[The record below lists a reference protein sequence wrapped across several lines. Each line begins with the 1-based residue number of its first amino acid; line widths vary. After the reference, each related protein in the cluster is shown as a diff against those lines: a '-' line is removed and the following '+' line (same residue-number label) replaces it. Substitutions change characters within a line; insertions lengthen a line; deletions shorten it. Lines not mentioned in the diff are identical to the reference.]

1 MAVCDANYIFTVVE
15 IGAFGSQSD
24 GGVFKESTFGRALE
38 SGTIKLPAD
47 SPLPNT
53 NSVFPHYFVDETFSL
68 KSYILRPYPGKNSDI
83 QKRIFN
89 YRLARTRRII
99 ENAFGIL
106 SSRWRILRNNIIADV
121 ETAENIIPA
130 TVCLHNFLRFLKKK
144 FLHMKE
150 YIVLHLLSTAFILMG
165 VLHQTCLEIV
175 IQIILKE

>member
-1 MAVCDANYIFTVVE
+1 MTLIIYLQLWIL
-15 IGAFGSQSD
+15 AFGSQSD

-53 NSVFPHYFVDETFSL
+53 NSVFSHYFVGDEAFSL
-68 KSYILRPYPGKNSDI
+68 KSYILRPYPGKNLDI

-121 ETAENIIPA
+121 ETAEEIIPA

-150 YIVLHLLSTAFILMG
+150 YIVLYLLSTAFILMG
-165 VLHQTCLEIV
+165 VLHQACLEMV